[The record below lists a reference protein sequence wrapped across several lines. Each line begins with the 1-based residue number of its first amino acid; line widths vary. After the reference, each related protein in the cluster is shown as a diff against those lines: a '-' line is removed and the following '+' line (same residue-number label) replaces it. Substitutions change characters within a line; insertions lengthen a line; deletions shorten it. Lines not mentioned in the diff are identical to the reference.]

1 MTDGVSVLVFV
12 EMVLSF
18 VSTLSVEEE
27 SLLFDTSFIEFPKS
41 ALTSFIVLE
50 STEINMPVI
59 LPVKGVYPEISSDC
73 SEMLVEF
80 KSLVADIADIVT
92 NRHKNTANSIETF
105 LKFIVNLPLNMKK
118 SYCSQIYN
126 TFNI

>member
-1 MTDGVSVLVFV
+1 MVF
-12 EMVLSF
+12 SF

-27 SLLFDTSFIEFPKS
+27 SLLLD
-41 ALTSFIVLE
+41 TSFIVLE
-50 STEINMPVI
+50 STEI
-59 LPVKGVYPEISSDC
+59 SSDC
-73 SEMLVEF
+73 SEIHVEF

-118 SYCSQIYN
+118 SYYSQIYN

>member
-50 STEINMPVI
+50 ST
-59 LPVKGVYPEISSDC
+59 EISSDC